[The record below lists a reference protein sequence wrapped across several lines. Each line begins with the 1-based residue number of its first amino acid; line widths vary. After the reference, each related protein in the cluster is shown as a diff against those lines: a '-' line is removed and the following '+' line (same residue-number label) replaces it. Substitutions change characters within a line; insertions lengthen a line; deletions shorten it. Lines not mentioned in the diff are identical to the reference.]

1 LTMGSSVGA
10 AVGAAVAGATVAGAT
25 VAGAAIGAGVVAGAQ
40 ADRPSTNAM
49 NNPTNN
55 EIFFDI
61 STLLFFEFLVS
72 HLMMV

>member
-1 LTMGSSVGA
+1 MGSSVGA
-10 AVGAAVAGATVAGAT
+10 AVAGAAVAGAA
-25 VAGAAIGAGVVAGAQ
+25 VAGAAVAGAAVGAGVVAGAQ
-40 ADRPSTNAM
+40 ADRPNTNAI

-61 STLLFFEFLVS
+61 STLLFVEFLVS